1 MDVAKKE
8 TKVLAVDFGASSG
21 RVMLGTFDG
30 NKITAKEIHRFSN
43 DPVIVNGTM
52 YWDVLRL
59 FHEIKQG
66 LIKAK
71 AYGSVD
77 SIGVDTWGVDF
88 GLLDEK
94 GYLLE
99 NPVHYRDSRTEGMV
113 EKGFTL
119 IPRERFYELTG
130 NQFME
135 INTAFQ
141 LLALKE
147 QRPELLDRADCLL
160 LMPDLFNYFLSGVKK
175 SERSIVSTTQMSDPL
190 TPGWVM
196 EVAEKFGIPEKILT
210 EVVPT
215 GTLLGPI
222 RKEIQEELGI
232 GDMDVVAVAGHDTQC
247 ALTAVPSKEDDFI
260 FVSCGTWSLFGT
272 ELEKPVLTKQ
282 SEELNITNETGT
294 DGKTSFLK
302 NIIGLWLIQESR
314 RQWIREGKEYSFS
327 ELEKLAEAAE
337 PFQSFIDPDA
347 PEFSPAGNVPKR
359 IREYC
364 ERTGQKVPQTE
375 GEIVRCINESLAL
388 KYRYALEE
396 IKVCTGKDYHAIHMV
411 GGGIQSKLL
420 CRFTAYASGIPVIA
434 GPVEAT
440 VFGNI
445 AIQLMSRGVIKD
457 LKEAREVIANSEA
470 PTVYEPENG
479 AEWDKAYEFYKKN
492 ILKK

>member
-147 QRPELLDRADCLL
+147 QRPELLDRVDCLL

-347 PEFSPAGNVPKR
+347 PEFNPAGNVPKR

-396 IKVCTGKDYHAIHMV
+396 IKACTGKDYHAIHMV

-445 AIQLMSRGVIKD
+445 AIQLMSKGVIKD

>member
-21 RVMLGTFDG
+21 RVMLGTYDG
-30 NKITAKEIHRFSN
+30 NKITVEEIHRFSN
-43 DPVIVNGTM
+43 DPVILNGTM

-71 AYGSVD
+71 AYGGVD

-88 GLLDEK
+88 GLLDGK

-99 NPVHYRDSRTEGMV
+99 NPVHYRDSRTEGTL
-113 EKGFTL
+113 EKGFAR
-119 IPRERFYELTG
+119 IP
-130 NQFME
+130 
-135 INTAFQ
+135 
-141 LLALKE
+141 K
-147 QRPELLDRADCLL
+147 ADCLL

-175 SERSIVSTTQMSDPL
+175 SERSIVSTTQMSNPHE
-190 TPGWVM
+190 PGWVM
-196 EVAEKFGIPEKILT
+196 EVAQKFGIPERIFT

-215 GTLLGPI
+215 GTRLGPI

-232 GDMDVVAVAGHDTQC
+232 EDMDVIAVAGHDTQC
-247 ALTAVPSKEDDFI
+247 ALTAVPSREDDFI

-272 ELEKPVLTKQ
+272 ELEEPVLTKQ

-294 DGKTSFLK
+294 DGRTSFLK

-337 PFQSFIDPDA
+337 PFRSFIDPDA
-347 PEFSPAGNVPKR
+347 PEFSPAGNVPRR

-396 IKVCTGKDYHAIHMV
+396 IKACTGKDYHAIHMV

-457 LKEAREVIANSEA
+457 LKEARTVIANSEEPA
-470 PTVYEPENG
+470 VYEPVSG
-479 AEWDKAYEFYKKN
+479 DEWDKAYDFYKKN

>member
-1 MDVAKKE
+1 MDAAKKE

-30 NKITAKEIHRFSN
+30 DRITTEEIHRFSN

-71 AYGSVD
+71 PYGKVD

-99 NPVHYRDSRTEGMV
+99 NPVHYRDSRTEGML
-113 EKGFTL
+113 EKGFAL
-119 IPRERFYELTG
+119 IPKERFYEMTG

-147 QRPELLDRADCLL
+147 QRPELLQRADCLL
-160 LMPDLFNYFLSGVKK
+160 LMPDLFNYFLSGAKK
-175 SERSIVSTTQMSDPL
+175 SERSIVSTTQMSNPNE
-190 TPGWVM
+190 PGWVM
-196 EVAEKFGIPEKILT
+196 EVAEKFGIPKNIFT

-222 RKEIQEELGI
+222 RKEIQEELGVT
-232 GDMDVVAVAGHDTQC
+232 GMEVVAVAGHDTQC
-247 ALTAVPSKEDDFI
+247 ALTAVPAKEDDFI

-294 DGKTSFLK
+294 DGRTSFLK

-327 ELEKLAEAAE
+327 ELEKLAEGAE

-347 PEFSPAGNVPKR
+347 PEFVPSGDVPTR

-364 ERTGQKVPQTE
+364 QKTGQKVPRTE

-388 KYRYALEE
+388 KYRYSLEE
-396 IKVCTGKDYHAIHMV
+396 IKACTGKDYQAIHMV

-420 CRFTAYASGIPVIA
+420 CKFTAHASKIPVIA

-445 AIQLMSRGVIKD
+445 AIQLMSKGTISD
-457 LKEAREVIANSEA
+457 LKEARRVIANSEE
-470 PTVYEPENG
+470 PVVYDPENSV
-479 AEWDKAYEFYKKN
+479 EWDKAYEFYKKE

>member
-8 TKVLAVDFGASSG
+8 IKVLAVDFGASSG
-21 RVMLGTFDG
+21 RVMLGIFDG
-30 NKITAKEIHRFSN
+30 EKIRAEEIHRFSN

-71 AYGSVD
+71 SYGDVD

-99 NPVHYRDSRTEGMV
+99 NPVHYRDGRTEGML
-113 EKGFTL
+113 EKGFSL
-119 IPRERFYELTG
+119 IPKERFYEMTG

-141 LLALKE
+141 LLSLKE
-147 QRPELLDRADCLL
+147 QRPELLQRADCLL

-175 SERSIVSTTQMSDPL
+175 SERSIVSTTQMSNPCE
-190 TPGWVM
+190 PGWVM
-196 EVAEKFGIPEKILT
+196 EVAEKFGIPKNIFT

-215 GTLLGPI
+215 GTRLGPI
-222 RKEIQEELGI
+222 RKEIQEELGVA
-232 GDMDVVAVAGHDTQC
+232 DMDVVAVAGHDTQC
-247 ALTAVPSKEDDFI
+247 ALTAVPAKEDDFI

-294 DGKTSFLK
+294 DGRTSFLK

-314 RQWIREGKEYSFS
+314 RQWMREGKEYSFS
-327 ELEKLAEAAE
+327 ELEKLAEGAE

-347 PEFSPAGNVPKR
+347 PEFTPAGDVPKR

-364 ERTGQKVPQTE
+364 RCTGQKVPETE

-388 KYRYALEE
+388 KYRYTLEE
-396 IKVCTGKDYHAIHMV
+396 LKICTGKEYHAVHMV

-420 CRFTAYASGIPVIA
+420 CRFTAHASGIPVIA

-445 AIQLMSRGVIKD
+445 AIQLMSKGAIKD
-457 LKEAREVIANSEA
+457 LKEARKVIANSEK
-470 PTVYEPENG
+470 PVVYEPENR
-479 AEWDKAYEFYKKN
+479 AEWDKAYEFYKKE

>member
-1 MDVAKKE
+1 MDAANKE
-8 TKVLAVDFGASSG
+8 VKVLAVDFGASSG
-21 RVMLGTFDG
+21 RVMLGTYDG
-30 NKITAKEIHRFSN
+30 SKITAKEIHRFSN
-43 DPVIVNGTM
+43 DPVILNGTM

-71 AYGSVD
+71 AFGGAD

-88 GLLDEK
+88 GLLDKK

-99 NPVHYRDSRTEGMV
+99 NPVHYRDGRTEGMV
-113 EKGFTL
+113 EKGFAL

-147 QRPELLDRADCLL
+147 QRPELLDRAESLL

-175 SERSIVSTTQMSDPL
+175 SERSIVSTTQMGDPFA
-190 TPGWVM
+190 PGWVR
-196 EVAEKFGIPEKILT
+196 EVVDKFGIPEKILT

-215 GTLLGPI
+215 GTILGPI
-222 RKEIQEELGI
+222 REEIREELGI
-232 GDMDVVAVAGHDTQC
+232 ENMDVIAVAGHDTQC
-247 ALTAVPSKEDDFI
+247 ALTAVPAQADDFI

-272 ELEKPVLTKQ
+272 ELAQPILTKQ
-282 SEELNITNETGT
+282 SEELNITNEIGT
-294 DGKTSFLK
+294 DGRTSFLK

-314 RQWIREGKEYSFS
+314 RQWMREGKEYSFS

-337 PFQSFIDPDA
+337 PFKCFIDPDA
-347 PEFSPAGNVPKR
+347 PEFVPSGNVPER

-364 ERTGQKVPQTE
+364 ERTGQKIPRTE

-388 KYRYALEE
+388 KYRYSLEE
-396 IKVCTGKDYHAIHMV
+396 IKACTGKDYEAIHMV

-420 CRFTAYASGIPVIA
+420 CKFTAYASGIPVIA

-445 AIQLMSRGVIKD
+445 AIQLMSRGIIKD
-457 LKEAREVIANSEA
+457 LAQARKVIANSEE
-470 PTVYEPENG
+470 PVEYEPADRE
-479 AEWDKAYEFYKKN
+479 EWDKAYKFYKKE

>member
-1 MDVAKKE
+1 MDAGRKE

-30 NKITAKEIHRFSN
+30 NKIAVEEIHRFSN
-43 DPVIVNGTM
+43 DPVILNGTM

-71 AYGSVD
+71 AYGGVE

-99 NPVHYRDSRTEGMV
+99 NPVHYRDGRTEGML
-113 EKGFTL
+113 EKGFAL
-119 IPRERFYELTG
+119 IPKERFYEITG
-130 NQFME
+130 IQFME

-160 LMPDLFNYFLSGVKK
+160 LMPDLFNYFLSGIKK
-175 SERSIVSTTQMSDPL
+175 SERSIVSTTQMGNPNE
-190 TPGWVM
+190 PGWLA
-196 EVAEKFGIPEKILT
+196 EVVDAFGIPSKILT
-210 EVVPT
+210 EVTPT

-232 GDMDVVAVAGHDTQC
+232 ADMDVIAVAGHDTQC
-247 ALTAVPSKEDDFI
+247 ALTAVPAKEEDFI

-272 ELEKPVLTKQ
+272 ELKKPVLTKQ
-282 SEELNITNETGT
+282 SEELNITNEIGT
-294 DGKTSFLK
+294 DGRISFLK

-347 PEFSPAGNVPKR
+347 PEFSPSGDIPGR
-359 IREYC
+359 IREFC

-388 KYRYALEE
+388 KYRHVMEE
-396 IKVCTGKDYHAIHMV
+396 IQTCTGKDYQAIHMV

-445 AIQLMSRGVIKD
+445 AIQLMSKGVIRD
-457 LKEAREVIANSEA
+457 LQEARTVIANSEE
-470 PTVYEPENG
+470 PTVYEPENK
-479 AEWDKAYEFYKKN
+479 AEWNKAYEFYTKN

>member
-147 QRPELLDRADCLL
+147 QRPELLDRVDCLL

-396 IKVCTGKDYHAIHMV
+396 IKACTGKDYHAIHMV